1 MDKASSGRRFKVAEI
16 TQKSKDQT
24 SSSFEDI
31 ASEMADA
38 DLPSVAWKEYA
49 VKAHKLGLSIQAIST
64 QLTKLGVPHDDLIRL
79 ERALSIAAEPIRTAL
94 PWEPCM
100 GSRFVISAIKYNIDV
115 TPEIISKQMISWG
128 FDITRPA
135 TIQLVKTEYQTLKK
149 MLKREIPID
158 MMLRREFVRTAYRLG
173 YSVDEI
179 VVLSKKMDPG
189 YLATE
194 EWVSGVLGGRKGATL
209 RMKSRDWN
217 EHAAEFIN
225 AAYEIGV
232 EPGDVQLQLTV
243 LGFNL
248 EISYL

>member
-1 MDKASSGRRFKVAEI
+1 ME
-16 TQKSKDQT
+16 
-24 SSSFEDI
+24 
-31 ASEMADA
+31 DA
-38 DLPSVAWKEYA
+38 DLPSIAWKEYA

-64 QLTKLGVPHDDLIRL
+64 QLTKLGVPHDNLIRL
-79 ERALSIAAEPIRTAL
+79 EPALSIAAEPIRTAL

-100 GSRFVISAIKYNIDV
+100 GSRFVISAIKYNDDL
-115 TPEIISKQMISWG
+115 TPEIISNQMVSWG

-135 TIQLVKTEYQTLKK
+135 TIQLVKIEYQTLKK
-149 MLKREIPID
+149 MLKRVIPTD
-158 MMLRREFVRTAYRLG
+158 TTLRRGFVRMAYRLG

-179 VVLSKKMDPG
+179 AVLSKKMDPG

-209 RMKSRDWN
+209 RMSRDWN
-217 EHAAEFIN
+217 EHTAEFIN

-232 EPGDVQLQLTV
+232 EPVDVQLQLAV

>member
-1 MDKASSGRRFKVAEI
+1 
-16 TQKSKDQT
+16 
-24 SSSFEDI
+24 
-31 ASEMADA
+31 MADA

-49 VKAHKLGLSIQAIST
+49 VKAHNLGLSIQAIST
-64 QLTKLGVPHDDLIRL
+64 QLTKLGVPHAGFMGL
-79 ERALSIAAEPIRTAL
+79 EPALSIAVEPIRMAL

-115 TPEIISKQMISWG
+115 TPEIISQQMVSWG

-135 TIQLVKTEYQTLKK
+135 TIQLVKIEYQTLKR
-149 MLKREIPID
+149 MLKREIPVD
-158 MMLRREFVRTAYRLG
+158 MTLRREFVRTAYRLG

-232 EPGDVQLQLTV
+232 EPGDIQLQLAV
-243 LGFNL
+243 LGYNL